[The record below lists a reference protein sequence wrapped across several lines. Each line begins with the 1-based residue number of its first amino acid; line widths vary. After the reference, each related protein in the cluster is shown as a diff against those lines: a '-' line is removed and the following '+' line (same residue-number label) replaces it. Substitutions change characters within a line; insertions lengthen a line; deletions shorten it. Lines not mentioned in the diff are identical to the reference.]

1 MSRQFNG
8 GEWTQARFNSFVK
21 SGLRGLSRKWPP
33 KYQSLNAACVGTQV
47 NKNTGRMAKHFKCA
61 KCAQLFPSSQVQ
73 VDHINP
79 IIDPAVGFTSWDDVV
94 DAMFCEKE
102 NLQVLCTACHKT
114 KTAEERLQSR
124 QLKGK
129 K

>member
-33 KYQSLNAACVGTQV
+33 KYQCLNASLVGQRV
-47 NKNTGRMAKHFKCA
+47 NVATGRIAKHFKCA
-61 KCAQLFPSSQVQ
+61 QCAGEFPASKVQ
-73 VDHINP
+73 VDHIAP
-79 IIDPAVGFTSWDDVV
+79 IIDPTIGFTSWDDVV

-102 NLQVLCTACHKT
+102 NLQVLCTSCHKE
-114 KTAEERLQSR
+114 KTAAERK